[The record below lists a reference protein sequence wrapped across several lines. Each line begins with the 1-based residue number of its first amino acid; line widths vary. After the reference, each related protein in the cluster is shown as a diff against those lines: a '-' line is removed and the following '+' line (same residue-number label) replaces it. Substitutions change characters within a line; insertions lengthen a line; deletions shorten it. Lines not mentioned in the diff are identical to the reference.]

1 MNPRTVGWRRIGAA
15 IVAAT
20 GAVFGAAAIAL
31 AGTYAGTLPQPG
43 VVWISDGSKPTPMPE
58 ASMHNTHKSFVP
70 DLIVITAGTNVRF
83 PNDDGFYHSIYSE
96 SQADPFD
103 IGFYDTGPGK
113 VVAFPNAGVDDV
125 RCHIHGSMH
134 GVIVV
139 VDGPYAQ
146 TTVPNAAYALTG
158 VRPGMHVLHVWT
170 PDGGEKTTPVRIAP

>member
-1 MNPRTVGWRRIGAA
+1 MKTRTVGWRRIGAA
-15 IVAAT
+15 VFAGG
-20 GAVFGAAAIAL
+20 GAVFAATAFAL

-43 VVWISDGSKPTPMPE
+43 IVWISDGSKPTPMPE
-58 ASMHNTHKSFVP
+58 TAMHNTHKSFVP
-70 DLIVITAGTNVRF
+70 EMIVITAGTNVRF

-96 SQADPFD
+96 STADPFD

-113 VVAFPNAGVDDV
+113 IVAFPNPGVDDV

-146 TTVPNAAYALTG
+146 TTVPNAAYTLTN
-158 VRPGMHVLHVWT
+158 VRPGEHTLHIWT
-170 PDGGEKTTPVRIAP
+170 PDGGEKTSTVRIAP